1 MGHVSISVDEM
12 GLDEMGR
19 HLYSKL
25 RNSKSSFNY
34 PCSFLRNFTF
44 FQLPKIYPHFGDEQL
59 KSYCYS
65 HIHLRHYD
73 P

>member
-44 FQLPKIYPHFGDEQL
+44 FQLPKIY
-59 KSYCYS
+59 
-65 HIHLRHYD
+65 
-73 P
+73 